1 MSHTL
6 SYDNTFEGFLSTVFY
21 VFEYKL
27 SKVKIVKEERFAQT
41 FFDIPIIVET
51 EDEKATRIWRWLA
64 KEAGRGACNDLY
76 RAYLSELEGIEDDL
90 LYFIQAVAKT
100 KDAKHLIKNFAD
112 PTILKISK
120 VVRKVGREKHRMD
133 AFVRFRETKDGL
145 YVATVEPDFDV
156 LPLITSHFEKRYADQ
171 KWLIY
176 DLKRNYGIY
185 YDLHKVETVKMEM
198 DKNVN
203 KASYSHLFFTENELA
218 YQELWQNYFKSVDI
232 VSRRNTK
239 LHLQHVPKRYWK
251 YLSEKQPFS

>member
-1 MSHTL
+1 MSYLL
-6 SYDNTFEGFLSTVFY
+6 SYDNTFEGFLSAVFY

-27 SKVKIVKEERFAQT
+27 PEVKIVKEERLAQT
-41 FFDIPIIVET
+41 FFDLPIVIET
-51 EDEKATRIWRWLA
+51 DGEKAQRIWKWLA

-76 RAYLSELEGIEDDL
+76 RAYLSELDGIEDDL
-90 LYFIQAVAKT
+90 LYFIQLVAKT
-100 KDAKHLIKNFAD
+100 KDAKHLLKNYAD
-112 PTILKISK
+112 PFILNIAK

-133 AFVRFRETKDGL
+133 AFVRFRETKDGM

-156 LPLITSHFEKRYADQ
+156 LPLNASHFEKRYADQ

-185 YDLHKVETVKMEM
+185 YDLNKVETVTMAM
-198 DKNVN
+198 DENVN
-203 KASYSHLFFTENELA
+203 KASYSHLFFTEKELA

-239 LHLQHVPKRYWK
+239 LHLQHVPKRYWRH
-251 YLSEKQPFS
+251 LSEKQSFS